1 MAGKRTGAGAV
12 KAAKG
17 AARKSRA
24 APKKGAGRREAAA
37 GPKKRGAGESGAGPL
52 ASKRAYEKARKELE
66 RHDRLYHGED
76 APEISDAEYDAL
88 RRRVEAWEAEND
100 LLAGLPAASARVG
113 AAPAKG
119 FAKVRHEHAMFSLAN
134 TQSGEEFAEF
144 VERVR
149 KYLSLKEE
157 EPLALRGEPKM
168 DGLSVSLIYRKGEL
182 RRAATRGDGAVGEDV
197 TANVRTIKDA
207 FVPKKLR
214 AGGGK
219 GGRAGGGGLPEALE
233 VRGEVYMERGDFLA
247 LNEAQEAAG
256 GKLFANPRNAAAG
269 SLRQLDASV
278 TAKRP
283 LRFLAFGWGGTAL
296 GEGGDFRTL
305 SEAHG
310 QLRAWGFPVAE
321 DLPCGAVS
329 SADAEE
335 LLAWHAALEGKR
347 ADMAFDMDGVVFKVE
362 RLDYCDRLG
371 FVARAPRWA
380 AAHKFSAEEAETE
393 VEEIALQVG
402 RLGTLTPVAH
412 LKPVNVGG
420 VVVARATLHNPAEV
434 ERLGVREGDRIVIR
448 RAGDVIPQVLKVA
461 GKHKRGSKPWAPPE
475 VCPCE
480 KRTPVWLAEN
490 GKRASCSGGPL
501 CDGQLRARLVH
512 FASRGALDIEGLGEK
527 RVAEFWQRGL
537 LRTPADIF
545 TLEARVGGE
554 GSGGEGSG
562 GESREGRGEEGSAGG
577 AAPPLAEWAGWGA
590 LSRRPNL
597 FRAIEEKRKPPLER
611 VLFGL
616 GIPMIGEVA
625 AGDWLP
631 ASVRLQGCA
640 RRWTRRRRRA
650 GKQRGRIFSGWGFA
664 EKMLQALCGWF
675 AEPEHAALF
684 KALERELEPVA
695 PMVQKAGGALA
706 GKVVV
711 FTGTLEAMSRS
722 EAKTR
727 AKAAGARV
735 ASAVSGE
742 TNLVV
747 AGPGAG
753 KKARE
758 AEARGIETIDEDAWM
773 RLLEKAT

>member
-1 MAGKRTGAGAV
+1 MT
-12 KAAKG
+12 
-17 AARKSRA
+17 
-24 APKKGAGRREAAA
+24 KKGAGRREAVAALKEPTAASGSKPGPKRGAGRRKAAA

-100 LLAGLPAASARVG
+100 LLAGLPAASGRVG

-119 FAKVRHEHAMFSLAN
+119 FAKVHHEHAMFSLAN
-134 TQSGEEFAEF
+134 TQSEEEFAEF

-182 RRAATRGDGAVGEDV
+182 TRAATRGDGAVGEDV

-214 AGGGK
+214 AGGSKGSGK
-219 GGRAGGGGLPEALE
+219 GGGGLPEALE

-434 ERLGVREGDRIVIR
+434 ERLGVREGDRVVIR

-461 GKHKRGSKPWAPPE
+461 GKHKRGSKPWAFPE

-480 KRTPVWLAEN
+480 KRTPVRLAEN

-545 TLEARVGGE
+545 ALEARV
-554 GSGGEGSG
+554 GGEGSG
-562 GESREGRGEEGSAGG
+562 GESREGRGEGGGEEESAGG

-590 LSRRPNL
+590 LSAANL
-597 FRAIEEKRKPPLER
+597 FYAIEEKRKPPLER

-625 AGDWLP
+625 AGDL
-631 ASVRLQGCA
+631 AA
-640 RRWTRRRRRA
+640 RFRSLAGLREAVAAAAEGGEAARA
-650 GKQRGRIFSGWGFA
+650 DFLGLEGFA

-695 PMVQKAGGALA
+695 PMVQKAGG
-706 GKVVV
+706 
-711 FTGTLEAMSRS
+711 
-722 EAKTR
+722 
-727 AKAAGARV
+727 GAC
-735 ASAVSGE
+735 GQ
-742 TNLVV
+742 
-747 AGPGAG
+747 GG
-753 KKARE
+753 
-758 AEARGIETIDEDAWM
+758 
-773 RLLEKAT
+773 RLHWHA